1 MDLNIGP
8 RRENGKIVPRH
19 LLVFHTP
26 EEKVIH
32 LRVEYTV
39 RIGDIYKQIEE
50 CVGYAVYLQ
59 QTDKKNN
66 TVVLDQDEIAEDG
79 MNFGYSVQVKRRTP
93 KLESYFQTKAVRS
106 WACRL
111 HEIPGVLRAGA
122 PPADGAN
129 SAKKTKQAKEPDPPA
144 DDKGKQAKE
153 PDPPADE
160 PASDG
165 EPRRTKRHGRF
176 VGVWAPPADDKG
188 KQAKEPEH
196 PPDEAEGDGEPRR
209 TKRHGRPI
217 PAWAPRGVP
226 GATAQLPRKYDEDG
240 NLLPT
245 EYQHV
250 YLHQGM

>member
-1 MDLNIGP
+1 MLPAAHYEAAVGGSAGSAGTAYMDLNIGP

-32 LRVEYTV
+32 LTVEYTV

-66 TVVLDQDEIAEDG
+66 TVVLDQDEIAQDG

-122 PPADGAN
+122 P
-129 SAKKTKQAKEPDPPA
+129 KEAKEPDPPA
-144 DDKGKQAKE
+144 DDKHKEATE
-153 PDPPADE
+153 PDPPPDE
-160 PASDG
+160 PESDAA
-165 EPRRTKRHGRF
+165 PRGR
-176 VGVWAPPADDKG
+176 
-188 KQAKEPEH
+188 
-196 PPDEAEGDGEPRR
+196 
-209 TKRHGRPI
+209 KRHGRPLA
-217 PAWAPRGVP
+217 AWVPRGVP
-226 GATAQLPRKYDEDG
+226 ETP
-240 NLLPT
+240 
-245 EYQHV
+245 
-250 YLHQGM
+250 M

>member
-1 MDLNIGP
+1 MGSRQKRKANMLPAAHYEAAVGGSAGSAGTAYMDLNIGP

-32 LRVEYTV
+32 LTVEYTV

-66 TVVLDQDEIAEDG
+66 TVVLDQDEIAQDG

-122 PPADGAN
+122 PPADDAK
-129 SAKKTKQAKEPDPPA
+129 SAKKAKQAKEPDPPA
-144 DDKGKQAKE
+144 DDKGKEAKE

-160 PASDG
+160 PEDDG
-165 EPRRTKRHGRF
+165 EPRRRKRM
-176 VGVWAPPADDKG
+176 
-188 KQAKEPEH
+188 
-196 PPDEAEGDGEPRR
+196 
-209 TKRHGRPI
+209 GRPLA
-217 PAWAPRGVP
+217 AWVPRGVP
-226 GATAQLPRKYDEDG
+226 GG
-240 NLLPT
+240 
-245 EYQHV
+245 V
-250 YLHQGM
+250 

>member
-1 MDLNIGP
+1 MGSRQKRKANMLPAAHYEAAGTSAYLDPNTGP

-32 LRVEYTV
+32 LTVEYTV

-122 PPADGAN
+122 P
-129 SAKKTKQAKEPDPPA
+129 KEPDPPA
-144 DDKGKQAKE
+144 DDKGKEAKE

-160 PASDG
+160 AESDG
-165 EPRRTKRHGRF
+165 EPRRKKRH
-176 VGVWAPPADDKG
+176 D
-188 KQAKEPEH
+188 
-196 PPDEAEGDGEPRR
+196 
-209 TKRHGRPI
+209 RPI
-217 PAWAPRGVP
+217 PEWAPRGVP
-226 GATAQLPRKYDEDG
+226 GAYFTAQLPAKKDEDC
-240 NLLPT
+240 NLLPA
-245 EYQHV
+245 EYQDV
-250 YLHQGM
+250 YWHHGM